1 MPKITNKTKKASKKQ
16 DVEVEETPIEIKKE
30 PVKSKRKIAEE
41 KKILQEVE
49 NYKLKQNMRKW
60 LNTTH

>member
-1 MPKITNKTKKASKKQ
+1 MKKDDQ
-16 DVEVEETPIEIKKE
+16 
-30 PVKSKRKIAEE
+30 AED

-49 NYKLKQNMRKW
+49 NNKLKQNMRKW